1 MTKIKIFLKN
11 LFDEWGEQ
19 RPARLAAS
27 LAYYSMFSLVPMIY
41 IAVSIAEI
49 FLGGLASS
57 SQLFLK
63 IEEILGAETAQF
75 IQELVVGL
83 SETTTGSNPIIS
95 LISVLALV
103 FAASG
108 LFTQLKFS
116 LNEIWEAPTPVQSG
130 IKGFL
135 KTRLLAFGLVLGV
148 GLLLIILVTASVV
161 LSFITSFLDISSP
174 IAIGQIIVVIFIAT
188 LSFALLYKILPDVH
202 ISWRDVWIGAAISA
216 VIMYI
221 ASLLVGLYF
230 SYSNLGSAWGAAGA
244 LAVLLIAVYYF
255 SQIFLLGAVFTKVY
269 TFDFGSKSSKHKEK
283 IEPEVE
289 TSRIN

>member
-41 IAVSIAEI
+41 ISVSVAEI
-49 FLGGLASS
+49 FLGELASS

-63 IEEILGAETAQF
+63 LEEILGEETAQF
-75 IQELVVGL
+75 LQELVLGL
-83 SETTTGSNPIIS
+83 SETTTSSNPIIS
-95 LISVLALV
+95 LISVIALV

-116 LNEIWEAPTPVQSG
+116 LNEIWEAPTPIQSG
-130 IKGFL
+130 IVGFL

-148 GLLLIILVTASVV
+148 GLLLIILVTASIV
-161 LSFITSFLDISSP
+161 LSLITSFLNISSP
-174 IAIGQIIVVIFIAT
+174 IAIGQIIVVLLITT

-202 ISWRDVWIGAAISA
+202 VSWGDVWIGAAISA

-269 TFDFGSKSSKHKEK
+269 ALDFGSKSSKQIEK
-283 IEPEVE
+283 IETEVE

>member
-1 MTKIKIFLKN
+1 MTRTKNFLKD
-11 LFDEWGEQ
+11 LFDEWGAQ

-41 IAVSIAEI
+41 IAVSVAEI
-49 FLGGLASS
+49 FLGELASS
-57 SQLFLK
+57 SQLFLR

-75 IQELVVGL
+75 IEELVVGL
-83 SETTTGSNPIIS
+83 SETTTSSSPIIS

-130 IKGFL
+130 ILGFI

-148 GLLLIILVTASVV
+148 GLLLVILVTASVV
-161 LSFITSFLDISSP
+161 LSLITSFLDISSP
-174 IAIGQIIVVIFIAT
+174 IAIGQIIIVILITT

-202 ISWRDVWIGAAISA
+202 VAWGDVWIGAAISA

-230 SYSNLGSAWGAAGA
+230 SYSDLGSAWGAAGA
-244 LAVLLIAVYYF
+244 LAVLLISVYYF

-269 TFDFGSKSSKHKEK
+269 AFDFGSKSSTKLEK

-289 TSRIN
+289 TPSFN